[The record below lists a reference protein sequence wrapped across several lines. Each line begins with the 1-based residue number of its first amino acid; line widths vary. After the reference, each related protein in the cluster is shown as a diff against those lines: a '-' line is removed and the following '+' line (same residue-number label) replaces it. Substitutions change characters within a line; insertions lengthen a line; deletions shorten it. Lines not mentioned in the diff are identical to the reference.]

1 VEDRRGLIMEFKEFI
16 DKLFKEAKNNGFD
29 EYEVYYVDR
38 ESLSINVYNEEVEK
52 YNLTTSYGL
61 SFRGKVNEKIGY
73 SYTEI
78 LDEDAIQMLVK
89 SARESA
95 LAIENEDI
103 QFIYEGDSEYTE
115 VNSYY
120 KALENLPA
128 DKLIELALEME
139 KEAKALDNRVVS
151 FQGCGIGYSNS
162 KYGIIN
168 SKGLNL
174 ENKSNLLSAYVVPI
188 IKEGDDMQD
197 GMGYVT
203 ANTLEE
209 VDPKKLAED
218 GINEAVSR
226 IGGKSIPSGKYKTI
240 INNEAMVSILSTF
253 AGVFSGDAAQKGL
266 SLLKDKEGEII
277 ASKNVTLIDNPHLE
291 NGLASVPFD
300 DEGVATKKK
309 DIISEGKLVTLLHNL
324 KTAYKG
330 NTKSTG
336 NGFKSSYASP
346 VGVSPTNFYI
356 QEGSKSFEELL
367 GKVGEGLLITEF
379 VGLHSGANS
388 ITGDF
393 SLAAKG
399 FYIKDGKKDF
409 PVEQITVAGNFFD
422 LLKNIIEIGSD
433 LKFPMSS
440 VGSPSIIVEGLSIA
454 GK

>member
-1 VEDRRGLIMEFKEFI
+1 MELKEFI
-16 DKLFKEAKNNGFD
+16 DKLFKKAKSNGFD

-61 SFRGKVNEKIGY
+61 SFRGKINDKIGY

-78 LDEDAIQMLVK
+78 LDEDAIEMLVK
-89 SARESA
+89 NAKESA
-95 LAIENEDI
+95 LVIENEDI
-103 QFIYEGDSEYTE
+103 QFIYEGDKEYTK
-115 VNSYY
+115 VNTYY
-120 KALENLPA
+120 KALENIPA
-128 DKLIELALEME
+128 DKLIDLALSME
-139 KEAKALDNRVVS
+139 KEAKSLESRVVS
-151 FQGCGIGYSNS
+151 FEGCGIGYSNS

-174 ENKSNLLSAYVVPI
+174 ENKANLLSAYVVPI
-188 IKEGDDMQD
+188 IKEGDNMLD

-203 ANTLEE
+203 ANSLEE
-209 VDPKKLAED
+209 VDPKKLAKD

-277 ASKNVTLIDNPHLE
+277 ASEKVTLLDNPHLE

-309 DIISEGKLVTLLHNL
+309 DIIHEGRLMTLLHNL

-336 NGFKSSYASP
+336 NGFKSSYASS

-356 QEGSKSFEELL
+356 QKGDKSFDELL
-367 GKVGEGLLITEF
+367 KEVGEGVLITEF
-379 VGLHSGANS
+379 AGLHSGANS

-422 LLKNIIEIGSD
+422 LLKDVVEVGTD

-440 VGSPSIIVEGLSIA
+440 VGSPSIRVEGLSIA

>member
-1 VEDRRGLIMEFKEFI
+1 MDRII
-16 DKLFKEAKNNGFD
+16 DFNEIKN
-29 EYEVYYVDR
+29 R
-38 ESLSINVYNEEVEK
+38 IND
-52 YNLTTSYGL
+52 
-61 SFRGKVNEKIGY
+61 KIGY

-78 LDEDAIQMLVK
+78 LDEDAIKLLVK
-89 SARESA
+89 NAKGSA
-95 LAIENEDI
+95 LVIENDDV
-103 QFIYEGDSEYTE
+103 QFIYEGDKEYIK
-115 VNSYY
+115 VNTYY
-120 KALENLPA
+120 DALENIPA
-128 DKLIELALEME
+128 DKLIDLALSME
-139 KEAKALDNRVVS
+139 KEAKALDSRVVS

-174 ENKSNLLSAYVVPI
+174 ENKSNLLTAYVVPI
-188 IKEGDDMQD
+188 IKENENMHD
-197 GMGYVT
+197 GFGYVT
-203 ANTLEE
+203 AKSLDE
-209 VDPKKLAED
+209 VDPKKIAKD
-218 GINEAVSR
+218 GINEATSR
-226 IGGKSIPSGKYKTI
+226 IGGKSIASGKYKTI

-277 ASKNVTLIDNPHLE
+277 ASKNVTLVDNPHLE
-291 NGLASVPFD
+291 NGLASVSFD
-300 DEGVATKKK
+300 DEGVATKRK

-336 NGFKSSYASP
+336 NGFKSSYASS

-356 QEGSKSFEELL
+356 QEGVKSFEELL
-367 GKVGEGLLITEF
+367 EEVGEGLLITEF
-379 VGLHSGANS
+379 AGLHSGANS

-399 FYIKDGKKDF
+399 FYVKDGKKDF

-454 GK
+454 GN

>member
-1 VEDRRGLIMEFKEFI
+1 MELKQFI
-16 DKLFKEAKNNGFD
+16 DKLFEEARINGFD

-61 SFRGKVNEKIGY
+61 SFRGKINGKIGY

-78 LDEDAIQMLVK
+78 LDEDAIKMLVRNSK
-89 SARESA
+89 QSA
-95 LAIENEDI
+95 LAIENEDV
-103 QFIYEGDSEYTE
+103 QFIYEGDKDYVE

-120 KALENLPA
+120 DALENIPA
-128 DKLIELALEME
+128 DKLIELALSME
-139 KEAKALDNRVVS
+139 KESKALDSRVSS
-151 FQGCGIGYSNS
+151 FGGCGIGYNKA

-188 IKEGDDMQD
+188 IKEGENMHD
-197 GMGYVT
+197 GMGY
-203 ANTLEE
+203 AIAKSLEE
-209 VDPKKLAED
+209 VNPRKLAEE

-226 IGGKSIPSGKYKTI
+226 IGGKSISSGKYKTI
-240 INNEAMVSILSTF
+240 INNEAMVSLLSTF

-277 ASKNVTLIDNPHLE
+277 ASNKVTLLDDPHLE
-291 NGLASVPFD
+291 DGLASVSFD

-309 DIISEGKLVTLLHNL
+309 DIIHEGKLITLLHNL

-336 NGFKSSYASP
+336 NGFKSSYASS

-356 QEGSKSFEELL
+356 QKGSKSFEELL
-367 GKVGEGLLITEF
+367 EEVGEGLLLTEF
-379 VGLHSGANS
+379 AGLHSGANS

-399 FYIKDGKKDF
+399 FYIKDGKKDY

-422 LLKNIIEIGSD
+422 LLKNVVDVGSD

-440 VGSPSIIVEGLSIA
+440 VGSPSIRVEGLSVA

>member
-1 VEDRRGLIMEFKEFI
+1 MELNIFI
-16 DKLFKEAKNNGFD
+16 KKLFQEAKNNGFN
-29 EYEVYYVDR
+29 EYEIYYVDR

-61 SFRGKVNEKIGY
+61 SFRGKIDDKIGY

-78 LDEDAIQMLVK
+78 LDNDAINMLVK
-89 SARESA
+89 NAKESA
-95 LAIENEDI
+95 LAIENEDV
-103 QFIYEGDSEYTE
+103 QFIYEGDKEYAE
-115 VNSYY
+115 VNTYY
-120 KALENLPA
+120 KTLENIPA
-128 DKLIELALEME
+128 DKLIDLALRME
-139 KEAKALDNRVVS
+139 KEAKALDNRVAS
-151 FQGCGIGYSNS
+151 FGGCGIGYSKA

-188 IKEGDDMQD
+188 IKNGEDMHD

-203 ANTLEE
+203 ANSIEE
-209 VDPKKLAED
+209 VNPKKLAQD
-218 GINEAVSR
+218 GIDEAVSR
-226 IGGKSIPSGKYKTI
+226 IGGKSVPSGKYKAI

-266 SLLKDKEGEII
+266 SLLKGKEGEII
-277 ASKNVTLIDNPHLE
+277 ASKKVTLLDDPHLE

-309 DIISEGKLVTLLHNL
+309 DIIHEGQLMTLLHNL

-330 NTKSTG
+330 NAKSTG
-336 NGFKSSYASP
+336 NGFKNSYASP
-346 VGVSPTNFYI
+346 VGVSPTNLYL
-356 QEGSKSFEELL
+356 QKGEKSFEELL
-367 GKVGEGLLITEF
+367 KEVGEGLLITEF
-379 VGLHSGANS
+379 AGLHSGANS

-399 FYIKDGKKDF
+399 FYIKDGKKDY

-422 LLKNIIEIGSD
+422 LLKNIEEVGSD

-440 VGSPSIIVEGLSIA
+440 VGSPSVKINELSIA

>member
-1 VEDRRGLIMEFKEFI
+1 MELNIFI
-16 DKLFKEAKNNGFD
+16 NKLFQEAKNNGFN

-38 ESLSINVYNEEVEK
+38 ESLSINAYNEEVEK

-61 SFRGKVNEKIGY
+61 SFRGKINDKIGY

-78 LDEDAIQMLVK
+78 LDDDAINMLVK
-89 SARESA
+89 NAKESA
-95 LAIENEDI
+95 LVIENEDI
-103 QFIYEGDSEYTE
+103 QFIYEGDKEYAE
-115 VNSYY
+115 VNTYY

-128 DKLIELALEME
+128 DKLIDLALSME
-139 KEAKALDNRVVS
+139 KEVKTLDNRVTS
-151 FQGCGIGYSNS
+151 FGGCGIGYS
-162 KYGIIN
+162 KARYGIIN

-188 IKEGDDMQD
+188 IKNGEDMHD

-203 ANTLEE
+203 ANSIED
-209 VDPKKLAED
+209 VDPRKLAQD
-218 GINEAVSR
+218 GINEAISR
-226 IGGKSIPSGKYKTI
+226 IGGKSVSSGKYKAV

-253 AGVFSGDAAQKGL
+253 AGVFSGDAVQKGL
-266 SLLKDKEGEII
+266 SLLKGKEGEII
-277 ASKNVTLIDNPHLE
+277 ASKQVTLLDDPHLE

-309 DIISEGKLVTLLHNL
+309 DIIHEGKLMTLLHNL
-324 KTAYKG
+324 KTANKG

-336 NGFKSSYASP
+336 NGFKNSYASP
-346 VGVSPTNFYI
+346 VGVSPTNLYI
-356 QEGSKSFEELL
+356 QKGEKSFEELL
-367 GKVGEGLLITEF
+367 KDVGEGLLITEF
-379 VGLHSGANS
+379 AGLHSGANS

-399 FYIKDGKKDF
+399 FYIKDGKKDY

-422 LLKNIIEIGSD
+422 LLKNIEEVGSD

-440 VGSPSIIVEGLSIA
+440 IGSPSVKITELSIA

>member
-1 VEDRRGLIMEFKEFI
+1 MELKEFI
-16 DKLFKEAKNNGFD
+16 DKLFKEARNSGFD

-38 ESLSINVYNEEVEK
+38 ESLSINIYKEEVEK
-52 YNLTTSYGL
+52 YSLNTSYGL
-61 SFRGKVNEKIGY
+61 SFRGKINDKIGY

-78 LDEDAIQMLVK
+78 LDEDAIKMLVK
-89 SARESA
+89 SAKESA
-95 LAIENEDI
+95 LVIENEDI
-103 QFIYEGDSEYTE
+103 QFIYEGDNEYIKINT
-115 VNSYY
+115 YY
-120 KALENLPA
+120 KDLENLPA
-128 DKLIELALEME
+128 DKLIELALDME
-139 KEAKALDNRVVS
+139 REAKKLDDRVVS
-151 FQGCGIGYSNS
+151 FDGCGIGYSNS

-188 IKEGDDMQD
+188 IKDGENMHD

-203 ANTLEE
+203 AKSLEE
-209 VDPKKLAED
+209 VDPKKIAID

-240 INNEAMVSILSTF
+240 INNEAMVSMLSTF
-253 AGVFSGDAAQKGL
+253 AGVFSGDATQKGL

-277 ASKNVTLIDNPHLE
+277 ASEKVTLLDNPHLE

-309 DIISEGKLVTLLHNL
+309 DIIHEGRLVTLLHNL

-336 NGFKSSYASP
+336 NGFKSSYASS

-356 QEGSKSFEELL
+356 EKGIKTFDELL
-367 GKVGEGLLITEF
+367 EEVGEGVLITEF
-379 VGLHSGANS
+379 AGLHSGANS

-409 PVEQITVAGNFFD
+409 PVEQITVAGNFFE
-422 LLKNIIEIGSD
+422 LLKNVVEVGND

-440 VGSPSIIVEGLSIA
+440 VGSPSIRVEGLSIA

>member
-1 VEDRRGLIMEFKEFI
+1 MELKEFI

-29 EYEVYYVDR
+29 ECEVYYVDR
-38 ESLSINVYNEEVEK
+38 ESLSINIYNEEVEK

-61 SFRGKVNEKIGY
+61 SFRGKINDKIGY

-78 LDEDAIQMLVK
+78 LDEDAIKLLVK
-89 SARESA
+89 NAKGSA
-95 LAIENEDI
+95 LVIENDDV
-103 QFIYEGDSEYTE
+103 QFIYEGDKEYIK
-115 VNSYY
+115 VNTYY
-120 KALENLPA
+120 NALENIPA
-128 DKLIELALEME
+128 DKLIDLALNME
-139 KEAKALDNRVVS
+139 KEAKALDSRVVS

-174 ENKSNLLSAYVVPI
+174 VNKSNLLTAYVVPI
-188 IKEGDDMQD
+188 IKENDNMHD
-197 GMGYVT
+197 GFGYVT
-203 ANTLEE
+203 AKSLDE
-209 VDPKKLAED
+209 VDPKKIAKD
-218 GINEAVSR
+218 GINEAISK
-226 IGGKSIPSGKYKTI
+226 IGGKSIASGKYKTI

-277 ASKNVTLIDNPHLE
+277 ASKKVTLIDNPHLE
-291 NGLASVPFD
+291 NGLASVSFD

-309 DIISEGKLVTLLHNL
+309 NIISEGKLVTLLHNL

-336 NGFKSSYASP
+336 NGFKASYASP

-367 GKVGEGLLITEF
+367 EEVGEGLLITDF
-379 VGLHSGANS
+379 AGLHSGANS

-409 PVEQITVAGNFFD
+409 PVEQITVAGNFFE
-422 LLKNIIEIGSD
+422 LLKNVVEVGSD

-440 VGSPSIIVEGLSIA
+440 VGSPSIRVEGLSIA

>member
-1 VEDRRGLIMEFKEFI
+1 MELKEFI
-16 DKLFKEAKNNGFD
+16 DKLFKKAKSNGFD
-29 EYEVYYVDR
+29 EYEVYYVDK

-61 SFRGKVNEKIGY
+61 SFRGKINDKIGY

-78 LDEDAIQMLVK
+78 LDEDAIEMLVK
-89 SARESA
+89 NAKESA
-95 LAIENEDI
+95 LVIENEDI
-103 QFIYEGDSEYTE
+103 QFIYEGDKEYTK
-115 VNSYY
+115 VNTYY
-120 KALENLPA
+120 KELENIPA
-128 DKLIELALEME
+128 DKLIDLALSME
-139 KEAKALDNRVVS
+139 KEAKNLESRVVS
-151 FQGCGIGYSNS
+151 FEGCGIGYSNS

-174 ENKSNLLSAYVVPI
+174 ENKANLLSAYVVPI
-188 IKEGDDMQD
+188 IKDGENMQD

-203 ANTLEE
+203 ANSLEE
-209 VDPKKLAED
+209 VDPKKVAKD

-226 IGGKSIPSGKYKTI
+226 IGGKSISSGKYKTI

-253 AGVFSGDAAQKGL
+253 AGVFSGDAVQKGL

-277 ASKNVTLIDNPHLE
+277 ASEKVTLLDNPHLE

-309 DIISEGKLVTLLHNL
+309 DIIHEGKLITLLHNL

-356 QEGSKSFEELL
+356 EKGIKSFDELL
-367 GKVGEGLLITEF
+367 EEVGEGILITEF
-379 VGLHSGANS
+379 AGLHSGANS

-422 LLKNIIEIGSD
+422 LLKNIVEVGSD

-440 VGSPSIIVEGLSIA
+440 VGSPSVRVEGLSIA

>member
-1 VEDRRGLIMEFKEFI
+1 MELNIFI
-16 DKLFKEAKNNGFD
+16 NKLFQEAKNNGFN

-38 ESLSINVYNEEVEK
+38 ESLSINAYNEEVEK

-61 SFRGKVNEKIGY
+61 SFRGKINDKIGY

-78 LDEDAIQMLVK
+78 LDDDAINMLVK
-89 SARESA
+89 NAKESA
-95 LAIENEDI
+95 LVIENEDI
-103 QFIYEGDSEYTE
+103 QFIYEGDKEYAE
-115 VNSYY
+115 VNTYY

-128 DKLIELALEME
+128 DKLIDLALSME
-139 KEAKALDNRVVS
+139 KEAKTLDNRVTS
-151 FQGCGIGYSNS
+151 FGGCGIGYS
-162 KYGIIN
+162 KARYGIIN

-188 IKEGDDMQD
+188 IKNGEDMHD

-203 ANTLEE
+203 ANSIED
-209 VDPKKLAED
+209 VDPRKLAQD
-218 GINEAVSR
+218 GINEAISR
-226 IGGKSIPSGKYKTI
+226 IGGKSVSSGKYKAV

-253 AGVFSGDAAQKGL
+253 AGVFSGDAVQKGL
-266 SLLKDKEGEII
+266 SLLKGKEGEII
-277 ASKNVTLIDNPHLE
+277 ASKQVTLLDDPHLE

-309 DIISEGKLVTLLHNL
+309 DIIHEGKLMTLLHNL
-324 KTAYKG
+324 KTANKG

-336 NGFKSSYASP
+336 NGFKNSYASP
-346 VGVSPTNFYI
+346 VGVSPTNLYI
-356 QEGSKSFEELL
+356 QKGEKSFEELL
-367 GKVGEGLLITEF
+367 KDVGEGLLITEF
-379 VGLHSGANS
+379 AGLHSGANS

-399 FYIKDGKKDF
+399 FYIKDGKKDY

-422 LLKNIIEIGSD
+422 LLKNIEEVGSD

-440 VGSPSIIVEGLSIA
+440 IGSPSVKITELSIA

>member
-1 VEDRRGLIMEFKEFI
+1 MELNIFI
-16 DKLFKEAKNNGFD
+16 NKLFQEAKNNEFD

-61 SFRGKVNEKIGY
+61 SFRGKINGKIGY

-78 LDEDAIQMLVK
+78 LDEYAIEMLVK
-89 SARESA
+89 NAKESA
-95 LAIENEDI
+95 LTIENEDI
-103 QFIYEGDSEYTE
+103 QFIYEGDKEYSA
-115 VNSYY
+115 VNTYY
-120 KALENLPA
+120 NTLENIPA
-128 DKLIELALEME
+128 DKLIDLALNME
-139 KEAKALDNRVVS
+139 KEAKTLDNRVVS
-151 FQGCGIGYSNS
+151 FGGCGIGYNKA

-188 IKEGDDMQD
+188 IKNQEDMHD
-197 GMGYVT
+197 GMGYIIAT
-203 ANTLEE
+203 SLDE
-209 VDPKKLAED
+209 VNPKLLAQD
-218 GINEAVSR
+218 GVNEALSR
-226 IGGKSIPSGKYKTI
+226 IGGKSIPSGKYNTI
-240 INNEAMVSILSTF
+240 INNEAMVSLLSTF

-266 SLLKDKEGEII
+266 SLLKGKEGEII
-277 ASKNVTLIDNPHLE
+277 ANKKVTLLDNPHLE

-309 DIISEGKLVTLLHNL
+309 DIIHEGKLITLLHNL
-324 KTAYKG
+324 KTAHKG

-336 NGFKSSYASP
+336 NGFKNSYASP
-346 VGVSPTNFYI
+346 VGVSPTNLYL
-356 QEGSKSFEELL
+356 EKGEKSFDDLL
-367 GKVGEGLLITEF
+367 KEIGEGLLITEF
-379 VGLHSGANS
+379 AGLHSGANS

-399 FYIKDGKKDF
+399 FYIKEGKKEY

-422 LLKNIIEIGSD
+422 LLKNIEEISND

-440 VGSPSIIVEGLSIA
+440 VGSPSVKVDGLSIA

>member
-1 VEDRRGLIMEFKEFI
+1 MELKEFI
-16 DKLFKEAKNNGFD
+16 DKLFEEAKNNGFN

-38 ESLSINVYNEEVEK
+38 ESLSINVYKEEVEK
-52 YNLTTSYGL
+52 YSLTTSYGL
-61 SFRGKVNEKIGY
+61 SFRGKINGKIGY

-78 LDEDAIQMLVK
+78 LDEDAIKMLVK
-89 SARESA
+89 NSKESA
-95 LAIENEDI
+95 LTIENEDI
-103 QFIYEGDSEYTE
+103 QFIFEGDKEYAE
-115 VNSYY
+115 VSSYY
-120 KALENLPA
+120 EALENLPA
-128 DKLIELALEME
+128 DKLIDLALSME
-139 KEAKALDNRVVS
+139 KESKELDNRVAS
-151 FQGCGIGYSNS
+151 FGGCGIGYSKS

-188 IKEGDDMQD
+188 IKEGENMHD

-203 ANTLEE
+203 AKSLED
-209 VDPKKLAED
+209 VNPKKIAED

-240 INNEAMVSILSTF
+240 INNEAMVSLLSTF

-266 SLLKDKEGEII
+266 SLLKGKEGEII
-277 ASKNVTLIDNPHLE
+277 ASDKVTLLDDPHLLD
-291 NGLASVPFD
+291 GLASVPFD

-309 DIISEGKLVTLLHNL
+309 DIIHEGKLMTLLHNL
-324 KTAYKG
+324 KTAHKG

-336 NGFKSSYASP
+336 NGFKNSYASP

-356 QEGSKSFEELL
+356 KKGSKSFDELL
-367 GKVGEGLLITEF
+367 EEVGEGVLITEF
-379 VGLHSGANS
+379 AGLHSGANS

-409 PVEQITVAGNFFD
+409 PVEQITVASNFFD
-422 LLKNIIEIGSD
+422 LLKNVVEVGTD

-440 VGSPSIIVEGLSIA
+440 VGSPSIRVEGLSIA

>member
-1 VEDRRGLIMEFKEFI
+1 MELNIFI
-16 DKLFKEAKNNGFD
+16 NKLFQEAKNNEFD

-61 SFRGKVNEKIGY
+61 SFRGKINGKIGY

-78 LDEDAIQMLVK
+78 LDEYAIEMLVK
-89 SARESA
+89 NAKESA
-95 LAIENEDI
+95 LTIENEDI
-103 QFIYEGDSEYTE
+103 QFIYEGDKEYSA
-115 VNSYY
+115 VNTYY
-120 KALENLPA
+120 NTLENIPA
-128 DKLIELALEME
+128 DKLIDLALNME
-139 KEAKALDNRVVS
+139 KEAKTLDNRVVS
-151 FQGCGIGYSNS
+151 FGGCGIGYNKA

-188 IKEGDDMQD
+188 IKNQEDMHD
-197 GMGYVT
+197 GMGYIIAT
-203 ANTLEE
+203 SLDE
-209 VDPKKLAED
+209 VNPKLLAQD
-218 GINEAVSR
+218 GVNEALSR
-226 IGGKSIPSGKYKTI
+226 IGGKSIPSGKYNTI
-240 INNEAMVSILSTF
+240 INNEAMVSLLSTF

-266 SLLKDKEGEII
+266 SLLKGKEGEII
-277 ASKNVTLIDNPHLE
+277 ANKKVTLLDNPHLE

-309 DIISEGKLVTLLHNL
+309 DIIHEGKLITLLHNL
-324 KTAYKG
+324 KTAHKG

-336 NGFKSSYASP
+336 NGFKNSYASP
-346 VGVSPTNFYI
+346 VGVSPTNLYL
-356 QEGSKSFEELL
+356 EKGEKSFDDLL
-367 GKVGEGLLITEF
+367 KEIGEGLLITEF
-379 VGLHSGANS
+379 AGLHSGANS

-399 FYIKDGKKDF
+399 FYIKEGKKEY

-422 LLKNIIEIGSD
+422 LLKNIEEIGND

-440 VGSPSIIVEGLSIA
+440 VGSPSVKVNGLSIA

>member
-1 VEDRRGLIMEFKEFI
+1 MELNIFI
-16 DKLFKEAKNNGFD
+16 NKLFQEAKNNGFN

-38 ESLSINVYNEEVEK
+38 ESLSINAYNEEVEK

-61 SFRGKVNEKIGY
+61 SFRGKINDKIGY

-78 LDEDAIQMLVK
+78 LDDDAINMLVK
-89 SARESA
+89 NAKESA
-95 LAIENEDI
+95 LVIENEDI
-103 QFIYEGDSEYTE
+103 QFIYEGDKEYAE
-115 VNSYY
+115 VNTYY

-128 DKLIELALEME
+128 DKLIDLALSME
-139 KEAKALDNRVVS
+139 KEAKTLDNRVTS
-151 FQGCGIGYSNS
+151 FGGCGIGYS
-162 KYGIIN
+162 KARYGIIN

-188 IKEGDDMQD
+188 IKNGEDMHD

-203 ANTLEE
+203 ANSIED
-209 VDPKKLAED
+209 VDPKKLAQD
-218 GINEAVSR
+218 GINEAISR
-226 IGGKSIPSGKYKTI
+226 IGGKSVSSGKYKAV

-253 AGVFSGDAAQKGL
+253 AGVFSGDAVQKGL
-266 SLLKDKEGEII
+266 SLLKGKEGEII
-277 ASKNVTLIDNPHLE
+277 ASKQVTLLDDPHLE

-309 DIISEGKLVTLLHNL
+309 DIIHEGKLMTLLHNL
-324 KTAYKG
+324 KTANKG

-336 NGFKSSYASP
+336 NGFKNSYASP
-346 VGVSPTNFYI
+346 VGVSPTNLYI
-356 QEGSKSFEELL
+356 QKGEKSFEELL
-367 GKVGEGLLITEF
+367 KDVGEGLLITEF
-379 VGLHSGANS
+379 AGLHSGANS
-388 ITGDF
+388 ITGNF

-399 FYIKDGKKDF
+399 FYIKGGKKDY

-422 LLKNIIEIGSD
+422 LLKNIEVVGSD

-440 VGSPSIIVEGLSIA
+440 IGSPSVKITELSIA

>member
-1 VEDRRGLIMEFKEFI
+1 MELNIFI
-16 DKLFKEAKNNGFD
+16 NKLFQEAKNNGFN

-38 ESLSINVYNEEVEK
+38 ESLSINAYNEEVEK

-61 SFRGKVNEKIGY
+61 SFRGKINDKIGY

-78 LDEDAIQMLVK
+78 LDDDAINMLVK
-89 SARESA
+89 NAKESA
-95 LAIENEDI
+95 LVIENEDI
-103 QFIYEGDSEYTE
+103 QFIYEGDKEYAE
-115 VNSYY
+115 VNTYY

-128 DKLIELALEME
+128 DKLIDLALSME
-139 KEAKALDNRVVS
+139 KEAKTLDNRVTS
-151 FQGCGIGYSNS
+151 FGGCGIGYS
-162 KYGIIN
+162 KARYGIIN

-188 IKEGDDMQD
+188 IKNGEDMHD

-203 ANTLEE
+203 ANSIED
-209 VDPKKLAED
+209 VDPKKLAQD
-218 GINEAVSR
+218 GINEAISR
-226 IGGKSIPSGKYKTI
+226 IGGKPVSSGKYKAV

-253 AGVFSGDAAQKGL
+253 AGVFSGDAVQKGL
-266 SLLKDKEGEII
+266 SLLKGKEGEII
-277 ASKNVTLIDNPHLE
+277 ASKQVTLLDDPHLE

-309 DIISEGKLVTLLHNL
+309 DIIHEGKLMTLLHNL
-324 KTAYKG
+324 KTANKG

-336 NGFKSSYASP
+336 NGFKNSYASP
-346 VGVSPTNFYI
+346 VGVSPTNLYI
-356 QEGSKSFEELL
+356 QKGEKSFEELL
-367 GKVGEGLLITEF
+367 KDVGEGLLITEF
-379 VGLHSGANS
+379 AGLHSGANS

-399 FYIKDGKKDF
+399 FYIKDGKKDY

-422 LLKNIIEIGSD
+422 LLKNIEVVGSD

-440 VGSPSIIVEGLSIA
+440 IGSPSVKITELSIA

>member
-1 VEDRRGLIMEFKEFI
+1 MELNIFI
-16 DKLFKEAKNNGFD
+16 NKLFQEAKNNGFN

-38 ESLSINVYNEEVEK
+38 ESLSINAYNEEVEK

-61 SFRGKVNEKIGY
+61 SFRGKINDKIGY

-78 LDEDAIQMLVK
+78 LDDDAINMLVK
-89 SARESA
+89 NAKESA
-95 LAIENEDI
+95 LVIENEDI
-103 QFIYEGDSEYTE
+103 QFIYEGDKEYAE
-115 VNSYY
+115 VNTYY

-128 DKLIELALEME
+128 DKLIDLALSME
-139 KEAKALDNRVVS
+139 KEAKTLDNRVTS
-151 FQGCGIGYSNS
+151 FGGCGIGYS
-162 KYGIIN
+162 KARYGIIN

-188 IKEGDDMQD
+188 IKNGEDMHD

-203 ANTLEE
+203 ANSIED
-209 VDPKKLAED
+209 VDPKKLAQD
-218 GINEAVSR
+218 GINEAISR
-226 IGGKSIPSGKYKTI
+226 IGGKSVSSGKYKAV

-253 AGVFSGDAAQKGL
+253 AGVFSGDAVQKGL
-266 SLLKDKEGEII
+266 SLLKGKEGEII
-277 ASKNVTLIDNPHLE
+277 ASKQVTLLDDPHLE

-309 DIISEGKLVTLLHNL
+309 DIIHEGKLMTLLHNL
-324 KTAYKG
+324 KTANKG

-336 NGFKSSYASP
+336 NGFKNSYASP
-346 VGVSPTNFYI
+346 VGVSPTNLYI
-356 QEGSKSFEELL
+356 QKGEKSFEELL
-367 GKVGEGLLITEF
+367 KDVGEGLLITEF
-379 VGLHSGANS
+379 AGLHSGANS

-399 FYIKDGKKDF
+399 FYIKGGKKDY

-422 LLKNIIEIGSD
+422 LLKNIEVVGSD

-440 VGSPSIIVEGLSIA
+440 IGSPSVKITELSIA

>member
-1 VEDRRGLIMEFKEFI
+1 MELNIFI
-16 DKLFKEAKNNGFD
+16 NKLFQEAKNNGFN

-38 ESLSINVYNEEVEK
+38 ESLSINAYNEEVEK

-61 SFRGKVNEKIGY
+61 SFRGKINDKIGY

-78 LDEDAIQMLVK
+78 LDDDAINMLVK
-89 SARESA
+89 NAKESA
-95 LAIENEDI
+95 LVIENEDI
-103 QFIYEGDSEYTE
+103 QFIYEGDKEYAE
-115 VNSYY
+115 VNTYY

-128 DKLIELALEME
+128 DKLIDLALSME
-139 KEAKALDNRVVS
+139 KEVKTLDNRVTS
-151 FQGCGIGYSNS
+151 FGGCGIGYS
-162 KYGIIN
+162 KARYGIIN

-188 IKEGDDMQD
+188 IKNGEDMHD

-203 ANTLEE
+203 ANSIED
-209 VDPKKLAED
+209 VDPKKLAQD
-218 GINEAVSR
+218 GINEAISR
-226 IGGKSIPSGKYKTI
+226 IGGKSVSSGKYKAV

-253 AGVFSGDAAQKGL
+253 AGVFSGDAVQKGL
-266 SLLKDKEGEII
+266 SLLKGKEGEII
-277 ASKNVTLIDNPHLE
+277 ASKQVTLLDDPHLE

-309 DIISEGKLVTLLHNL
+309 DIIHEGKLMTLLHNL
-324 KTAYKG
+324 KTANKG

-336 NGFKSSYASP
+336 NGFKNSYASP
-346 VGVSPTNFYI
+346 VGVSPTNLYI
-356 QEGSKSFEELL
+356 QKGEKSFEELL
-367 GKVGEGLLITEF
+367 KDVGEGLLITEF
-379 VGLHSGANS
+379 AGLHSGANS

-399 FYIKDGKKDF
+399 FYIKDGKKDY

-422 LLKNIIEIGSD
+422 LLKNIEVVGSD

-440 VGSPSIIVEGLSIA
+440 IGSPSVKITELSIA

>member
-1 VEDRRGLIMEFKEFI
+1 MELKEFI
-16 DKLFKEAKNNGFD
+16 DKLFKEARGNGFN
-29 EYEVYYVDR
+29 EYEVYYIDR
-38 ESLSINVYNEEVEK
+38 ESLSINVYKEEVEK

-61 SFRGKVNEKIGY
+61 SFRGKINGKIGY

-78 LDEDAIQMLVK
+78 LDEDAIKMLVK
-89 SARESA
+89 NAKESA
-95 LAIENEDI
+95 LVIENEDV
-103 QFIYEGDSEYTE
+103 QFIYGGDKEYVE
-115 VNSYY
+115 VNTYY
-120 KALENLPA
+120 NGLENLPA
-128 DKLIELALEME
+128 DKLIELALDME
-139 KEAKALDNRVVS
+139 KEAKALDSRVAS
-151 FQGCGIGYSNS
+151 FGGCGIGYSNS

-188 IKEGDDMQD
+188 IKEEENMHD
-197 GMGYVT
+197 GIGYVT
-203 ANTLEE
+203 ANSLED
-209 VDPKKLAED
+209 VDPKKLALD
-218 GINEAVSR
+218 GINEAISR
-226 IGGKSIPSGKYKTI
+226 IGGRPVPSGKYKTI
-240 INNEAMVSILSTF
+240 INNEAMVSMLSTF

-277 ASKNVTLIDNPHLE
+277 ASEKVTLLDNPHLE

-309 DIISEGKLVTLLHNL
+309 DVIHEGKLMTLLHNL

-336 NGFKSSYASP
+336 NGFKSSYASV

-356 QEGSKSFEELL
+356 QKGDKSFEELL
-367 GKVGEGLLITEF
+367 EEVGEGLLITEF
-379 VGLHSGANS
+379 AGLHSGANS

-399 FYIKDGKKDF
+399 FYIRNGKKSF

-422 LLKNIIEIGSD
+422 LLKNVVEVGID

-440 VGSPSIIVEGLSIA
+440 VGSPSIRVDGLSIA

>member
-1 VEDRRGLIMEFKEFI
+1 MELKEFI
-16 DKLFKEAKNNGFD
+16 DELFKEAKNNGFD
-29 EYEVYYVDR
+29 EYEVYYVDS

-52 YNLTTSYGL
+52 YKLNTSYGL
-61 SFRGKVNEKIGY
+61 SFRGKINEKIGY

-78 LDEDAIQMLVK
+78 LDEDAIKMLVK
-89 SARESA
+89 NAKESA

-103 QFIYEGDSEYTE
+103 QFIYEGDKEYKE

-120 KALENLPA
+120 ESLENLPA
-128 DKLIELALEME
+128 DKLIDLALSME
-139 KEAKALDNRVVS
+139 KESKKLDSRVSS
-151 FQGCGIGYSNS
+151 FGGCGIGYSKS

-174 ENKSNLLSAYVVPI
+174 ENKSNMLSAYVVPI
-188 IKEGDDMQD
+188 IKVGEDMHD

-203 ANTLEE
+203 ANSLEE
-209 VDPKKLAED
+209 VDPKTLAKD
-218 GINEAVSR
+218 GINEAISR

-240 INNEAMVSILSTF
+240 INNEAMVSMLSTF

-277 ASKNVTLIDNPHLE
+277 ASKKVTLLDDPHLE
-291 NGLASVPFD
+291 DGLASVSFD

-309 DIISEGKLVTLLHNL
+309 DIIHEGKLVTLLHNL

-356 QEGSKSFEELL
+356 QKGTKSFDELL
-367 GKVGEGLLITEF
+367 EEVGEGLLITEF
-379 VGLHSGANS
+379 AGLHSGANA

-422 LLKNIIEIGSD
+422 LLKNVVEVGAD

-440 VGSPSIIVEGLSIA
+440 VGSPSIRVEGLSIA

>member
-1 VEDRRGLIMEFKEFI
+1 MELKEFI
-16 DKLFKEAKNNGFD
+16 DELFKEAKNNGFD

-61 SFRGKVNEKIGY
+61 SFRGKINEKIGY

-78 LDEDAIQMLVK
+78 LDEEAIKMLVK
-89 SARESA
+89 NAKESA

-103 QFIYEGDSEYTE
+103 QFIYEGDKEYKE

-128 DKLIELALEME
+128 DKLIDLALTME
-139 KEAKALDNRVVS
+139 KESKNLDSRVSS
-151 FQGCGIGYSNS
+151 FGGCGIGYNKS

-188 IKEGDDMQD
+188 IKVGEDMLD

-203 ANTLEE
+203 ANSLEE
-209 VDPKKLAED
+209 IDPKKLAKD

-266 SLLKDKEGEII
+266 SLLKDKEGDII
-277 ASKNVTLIDNPHLE
+277 ASKKVTLLDDPHLE
-291 NGLASVPFD
+291 NGLGSASFD

-309 DIISEGKLVTLLHNL
+309 DIIHEGKLMTLLHNL

-356 QEGSKSFEELL
+356 QKGNKSFDELL
-367 GKVGEGLLITEF
+367 EEVGEGLLITEF
-379 VGLHSGANS
+379 AGLHSGANS

-422 LLKNIIEIGSD
+422 LLKNVVEVGSD

-440 VGSPSIIVEGLSIA
+440 VGSPSIRVEELSIA

>member
-1 VEDRRGLIMEFKEFI
+1 MELKEFI
-16 DKLFKEAKNNGFD
+16 DELFKEAKNNGFD
-29 EYEVYYVDR
+29 EYEVYYVDS

-52 YNLTTSYGL
+52 YKLNTSYGL
-61 SFRGKVNEKIGY
+61 SFRGKINEKIGY

-78 LDEDAIQMLVK
+78 LDEDAIKMLVK
-89 SARESA
+89 NAKESA

-103 QFIYEGDSEYTE
+103 QFIYEGDKEYKE

-120 KALENLPA
+120 ESLENLPA
-128 DKLIELALEME
+128 DKLIDLALSME
-139 KEAKALDNRVVS
+139 KESKKLDSRVSS
-151 FQGCGIGYSNS
+151 FGGCGIGYSKS

-174 ENKSNLLSAYVVPI
+174 ENKSNMLSAYVVPI
-188 IKEGDDMQD
+188 IKVGEDMHD

-203 ANTLEE
+203 ANSLEE
-209 VDPKKLAED
+209 VDPKKLAKD
-218 GINEAVSR
+218 GINEAISR

-240 INNEAMVSILSTF
+240 INNEAMVSMLSTF

-277 ASKNVTLIDNPHLE
+277 ASKKVTLLDDPHLE
-291 NGLASVPFD
+291 DGLASVSFD

-309 DIISEGKLVTLLHNL
+309 DIIHEGKLVTLLHNL

-356 QEGSKSFEELL
+356 QKGTKSFDELL
-367 GKVGEGLLITEF
+367 EEVGEGLLITEF
-379 VGLHSGANS
+379 AGLHSGANA

-422 LLKNIIEIGSD
+422 LLKNVVEVGAD

-440 VGSPSIIVEGLSIA
+440 VGSPSIRVEGLGIA

>member
-1 VEDRRGLIMEFKEFI
+1 MELKEFI
-16 DKLFKEAKNNGFD
+16 DKLFEEAKNNGFN

-38 ESLSINVYNEEVEK
+38 ESLSINVYKEEVEK
-52 YNLTTSYGL
+52 YSLTTSYGL
-61 SFRGKVNEKIGY
+61 SFRGKINGKIGY

-78 LDEDAIQMLVK
+78 LDEDAIKMLVK
-89 SARESA
+89 NSKESA
-95 LAIENEDI
+95 LTIENEDI
-103 QFIYEGDSEYTE
+103 QFIYEGDKEYAE
-115 VNSYY
+115 VSSYY
-120 KALENLPA
+120 EALENLPA
-128 DKLIELALEME
+128 DKLIDLALSME
-139 KEAKALDNRVVS
+139 KESKALDNRVAS
-151 FQGCGIGYSNS
+151 FGGCGIGYSKS

-188 IKEGDDMQD
+188 IKEGEDMHD

-203 ANTLEE
+203 AKSLED
-209 VDPKKLAED
+209 VNPKRIAED

-240 INNEAMVSILSTF
+240 INNEAMVSLLSTF

-266 SLLKDKEGEII
+266 SLLKGKEGEII
-277 ASKNVTLIDNPHLE
+277 ASDKVTLLDDPHLLD
-291 NGLASVPFD
+291 GLSSVPFD

-309 DIISEGKLVTLLHNL
+309 DIIHEGKLITLLHNL
-324 KTAYKG
+324 KTAHKG

-356 QEGSKSFEELL
+356 QKGSKSFDELL
-367 GKVGEGLLITEF
+367 EEVGEGLLITEF
-379 VGLHSGANS
+379 AGLHSGASS

-399 FYIKDGKKDF
+399 FYIKNGKKDF

-422 LLKNIIEIGSD
+422 LLKNVVEVGAD

-440 VGSPSIIVEGLSIA
+440 VGSPSVRVEGLSIA
-454 GK
+454 GKN

>member
-1 VEDRRGLIMEFKEFI
+1 MELNIFI
-16 DKLFKEAKNNGFD
+16 NKLFQEAKNNEFD

-61 SFRGKVNEKIGY
+61 SFRGKINGKIGY

-78 LDEDAIQMLVK
+78 LDEYAIEMLVK
-89 SARESA
+89 NAKESA
-95 LAIENEDI
+95 LTIENEDI
-103 QFIYEGDSEYTE
+103 QFIYEGDKEYSA
-115 VNSYY
+115 VNTYY
-120 KALENLPA
+120 NTLENIPA
-128 DKLIELALEME
+128 DKLIDLALNME
-139 KEAKALDNRVVS
+139 KEAKTLDNRVVS
-151 FQGCGIGYSNS
+151 FGGCGIGYNKA

-188 IKEGDDMQD
+188 IKNQEDMHD
-197 GMGYVT
+197 GMGYIIAT
-203 ANTLEE
+203 SLDE
-209 VDPKKLAED
+209 VNPKLLAQD
-218 GINEAVSR
+218 GVNEALSR
-226 IGGKSIPSGKYKTI
+226 IGGRSIPSGKYNTI
-240 INNEAMVSILSTF
+240 INNEAMVSLLSTF

-266 SLLKDKEGEII
+266 SLLKGKEGEII
-277 ASKNVTLIDNPHLE
+277 ANKKVTLLDNPHLE

-309 DIISEGKLVTLLHNL
+309 DIIHEGKLITLLHNL
-324 KTAYKG
+324 KTAHKG

-336 NGFKSSYASP
+336 NGFKNSYASP
-346 VGVSPTNFYI
+346 VGVSPTNLYL
-356 QEGSKSFEELL
+356 EKGEKSFDDLL
-367 GKVGEGLLITEF
+367 KEIGEGLLITEF
-379 VGLHSGANS
+379 AGLHSGANS

-399 FYIKDGKKDF
+399 FYIKEGKKEY

-422 LLKNIIEIGSD
+422 LLKNIEEIGND

-440 VGSPSIIVEGLSIA
+440 VGSPSVKVNGLSIA